1 MSTGKSHYEAAEL
14 ILASIGSE
22 KDSEWSQALAT
33 RALVHATLAV
43 ASRDLGLAFDAFR
56 PEKPSEATLLAN
68 AEFDAIEGEPKI
80 LFQGS
85 SVQSPRETNMKK
97 NLEAEYTKS
106 DAIRLNWHLNNHED
120 GL

>member
-22 KDSEWSQALAT
+22 KDAEWSQALAT
-33 RALVHATLAV
+33 RALVHATLAA
-43 ASRDLGLAFDAFR
+43 ASRDLGLAFEPFR
-56 PEKPSEATLLAN
+56 PEKPSESTLLAN

-85 SVQSPRETNMKK
+85 AVQSPRDPQNEK
-97 NLEAEYTKS
+97 NREGEWTVS
-106 DAIRLNWHLNNHED
+106 DARRLNWHLNNHED